1 MKTAFWSEMKKKGLT
16 VMIFRNIKYFFV
28 QGIKG
33 LVSNS
38 LMTLASIGIVIAS
51 LVIFGFFVL
60 FGLNI
65 NYVGEQIKEQ
75 CEINV
80 YLPKDMTR
88 DEVREVGSEL
98 GKLEYVKEAYLYTK
112 EERLQNYKEGVH
124 EERVEVIDTL
134 EADNPLRD
142 AYILSLT
149 DVRRAD
155 EVSAAAE
162 KVEGVEEV
170 KNSHDLIQKIISITN
185 TVRNVSIWLLIVLA
199 AISVFIIS
207 NTIKLGMF
215 ARRKE
220 INIMKFVGAT
230 NWFIRWPFII
240 EGMILGCIGAGIA
253 ILVIMLGYGSVL
265 PSIQEFMGNIRLL
278 DISEITGIVISSFFV
293 MGTGIG
299 MAGSAMSIRKHL
311 HV

>member
-1 MKTAFWSEMKKKGLT
+1 MM
-16 VMIFRNIKYFFV
+16 FRNVKYFLV
-28 QGIKG
+28 QGFKG

-51 LVIFGFFVL
+51 LVLFGFFVL
-60 FGLNI
+60 FGMNLNSI
-65 NYVGEQIKEQ
+65 GDQIKEQ

-80 YLPKDMTR
+80 YMPNDMSR
-88 DEVREVGSEL
+88 DGVRAIGS
-98 GKLEYVKEAYLYTK
+98 KLSEIEYVKEAQLYTK
-112 EERLQNYKEGVH
+112 EERLQNYKEGVYQ
-124 EERVEVIDTL
+124 EQAEVIDTL
-134 EADNPLRD
+134 EEDNPLRD
-142 AYILSLT
+142 AYILSLE
-149 DVRRAD
+149 DVTKAR
-155 EVSAAAE
+155 EVAEAAS

-170 KNSHDLIQKIISITN
+170 VNRQDLIQQILSITN
-185 TVRNVSIWLLIVLA
+185 TIQHVSVWLLLILA

-215 ARRKE
+215 SRRKE

-240 EGMILGCIGAGIA
+240 EGMLLGAVGAA
-253 ILVIMLGYGSVL
+253 VATVIVMLGYGSVL
-265 PSIQEFMGNIRLL
+265 PTVQEFMGNIRLL
-278 DISEITGIVISSFFV
+278 EWAEVVKIVILAFFV
-293 MGTGIG
+293 MGIGIG

>member
-1 MKTAFWSEMKKKGLT
+1 MKKKGLT
-16 VMIFRNIKYFFV
+16 VMIFRNIKYFFI
-28 QGIKG
+28 QGFKG

-51 LVIFGFFVL
+51 LVIFGVFVL
-60 FGLNI
+60 FGLNF
-65 NYVGEQIKEQ
+65 NYVGAQIKEQ

-80 YLPKDMTR
+80 YLPKDMSR

-98 GKLEYVKEAYLYTK
+98 GKLEFVKEAYLYTK
-112 EERLQNYKEGVH
+112 EERLQNYKEGVY
-124 EERVEVIDTL
+124 EERAEVIDTL

-149 DVRRAD
+149 DVNRAD
-155 EVSAAAE
+155 EVSAAAAE
-162 KVEGVEEV
+162 VEGVEEV
-170 KNSHDLIQKIISITN
+170 KNSHDLINKIISITN
-185 TVRNVSIWLLIVLA
+185 TIRNISIWLLVVLA

-240 EGMILGCIGAGIA
+240 EGMILGCVGAGIA
-253 ILVIMLGYGSVL
+253 VLLIVIGYGSIL
-265 PSIQEFMGNIRLL
+265 PTIQEFMGNIRLL
-278 DISEITGIVISSFFV
+278 DIEGILRVVIASFFA
-293 MGTGIG
+293 MGIGIG

>member
-1 MKTAFWSEMKKKGLT
+1 
-16 VMIFRNIKYFFV
+16 MIFRNIKYFIT

-38 LMTLASIGIVIAS
+38 LMTLASIGIVVAS
-51 LVIFGFFVL
+51 LVIFGVFVL
-60 FGLNI
+60 FGMNI
-65 NYVGEQIKEQ
+65 NSVGEQIKEQ

-80 YLPKDMTR
+80 YMPNDMNR
-88 DEVREVGSEL
+88 DDVRAIGSQL
-98 GKLEYVKEAYLYTK
+98 GAIEYVKEAQLYTK

-124 EERVEVIDTL
+124 QDQAEVIATL

-149 DVRRAD
+149 DVTKAN
-155 EVSAAAE
+155 EVAQAAA
-162 KVEGVEEV
+162 KIKGVQEV
-170 KNSHDLIQKIISITN
+170 TNRQDLIKTILSITGA
-185 TVRNVSIWLLIVLA
+185 VKHVSIWLLIILA

-215 ARRKE
+215 SRRKE

-240 EGMILGCIGAGIA
+240 EGMLLGAVGAA
-253 ILVIMLGYGSVL
+253 LAVVVVMLGYGSFL
-265 PSIQEFMGNIRLL
+265 PTVQEFMGDIRLL
-278 DISEITGIVISSFFV
+278 DASEVSTVVIIGFLL
-293 MGTGIG
+293 MCMGIG

>member
-1 MKTAFWSEMKKKGLT
+1 MM
-16 VMIFRNIKYFFV
+16 FRNFKYFLV
-28 QGIKG
+28 QGFKG

-51 LVIFGFFVL
+51 LVLFGFFVL
-60 FGLNI
+60 FGLNL
-65 NYVGEQIKEQ
+65 NSVGDQIKEQ

-80 YLPKDMTR
+80 YMPNDMSR
-88 DEVREVGSEL
+88 DNVRAIGS
-98 GKLEYVKEAYLYTK
+98 KLSEIEYVKEAQLYTK
-112 EERLQNYKEGVH
+112 EERLQNYKEGVYQ
-124 EERVEVIDTL
+124 EQAEVIDTL
-134 EADNPLRD
+134 EEDNPLRD
-142 AYILSLT
+142 AYILSLD
-149 DVRRAD
+149 DVTKAR
-155 EVSAAAE
+155 EVAEAAS

-170 KNSHDLIQKIISITN
+170 VNRQDLIQQILSITN
-185 TVRNVSIWLLIVLA
+185 TIQHVSVWLLLILA

-215 ARRKE
+215 SRRKE

-240 EGMILGCIGAGIA
+240 EGMLLGAVGAA
-253 ILVIMLGYGSVL
+253 VATVIVMLGYGSVL
-265 PSIQEFMGNIRLL
+265 PTVQEFMGNIKLL
-278 DISEITGIVISSFFV
+278 EWAEVVNIVILAFFV
-293 MGTGIG
+293 MGIGIG